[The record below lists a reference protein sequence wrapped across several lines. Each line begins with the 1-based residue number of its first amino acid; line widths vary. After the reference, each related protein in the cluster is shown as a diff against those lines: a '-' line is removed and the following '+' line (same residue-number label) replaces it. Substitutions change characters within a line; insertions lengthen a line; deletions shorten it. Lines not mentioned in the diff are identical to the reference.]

1 MEWIIGAV
9 ILIGIIGTIFK
20 PRRCDICDINFKKKN
35 YTWTIEVKKQHLCPG
50 CNGKMQRR
58 VSSQKF
64 KKNLARSKSR

>member
-9 ILIGIIGTIFK
+9 ILMAIICTIFK
-20 PRRCDICDINFKKKN
+20 PRRCDICQTYFKKKY
-35 YTWTIEVKKQHLCPG
+35 YTWKIQGKKQHLCPN

-64 KKNLARSKSR
+64 KSRFG